1 MSNRNA
7 RVART
12 APAARKSSKL
22 DMKLAT
28 KLHKQYTVEI
38 ERFDARPEVYETGAT
53 RVGFVYLTLA
63 DRALGIKLWSAR
75 GIKIWLSEDNKI
87 SLQFREE
94 AGTDGKYRPYFF
106 LRNAE
111 LRALITLMVQR
122 DQDVVAGIE
131 RAAELR
137 SAPEESEPAESLAA
151 ALEGL
156 EDGESDEHSKLE
168 DELENMFND

>member
-22 DMKLAT
+22 DQKLALA
-28 KLHKQYTVEI
+28 LHKECEVEV
-38 ERFDARPEVYETGAT
+38 ERFDAKPEVYESGKT
-53 RVGFVYLTLA
+53 RVGFVYLTVHS
-63 DRALGIKLWSAR
+63 RRLGIPLWSAR

-94 AGTDGKYRPYFF
+94 RGTDGKYRPYFF

-131 RAAELR
+131 RASELR
-137 SAPEESEPAESLAA
+137 SAPEEESSAEDALDA

-156 EDGESDEHSKLE
+156 EDSDEHSKLE
-168 DELENMFND
+168 DELENMFD